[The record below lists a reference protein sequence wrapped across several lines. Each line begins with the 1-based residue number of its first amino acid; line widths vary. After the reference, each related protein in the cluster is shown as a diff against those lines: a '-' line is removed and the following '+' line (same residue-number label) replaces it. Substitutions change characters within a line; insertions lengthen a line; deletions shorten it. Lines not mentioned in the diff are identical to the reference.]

1 MFFQFEQ
8 FYNGRF
14 NGRKLTW
21 LQHLSTGELINGA
34 TSSVS
39 SFCYFFDEKGKKIV
53 NSLCLIAGEVKISYL
68 KRPYFITVTTFQMAV
83 ILLFNEKTSLHFR
96 YVMIIYWE
104 G

>member
-21 LQHLSTGELINGA
+21 LQHLSTGELINDA
-34 TSSVS
+34 ASS
-39 SFCYFFDEKGKKIV
+39 SFFLLFDDKGKKIA

-96 YVMIIYWE
+96 YVMIIYRE

>member
-34 TSSVS
+34 ASS
-39 SFCYFFDEKGKKIV
+39 SFFLLFGDKGKKIA